1 MKGLSK
7 DIEIAVETV
16 IEGLEYETDM
26 SLVDADK
33 VKTIVKAKVD
43 SFKYGKD
50 LLVRWQNSN
59 NAPSDE
65 VLKKYV
71 RRLVKAGDIALKVL
85 RNALRSKIDYNEL
98 DPSKHHLAISVKPSI
113 HQAIVE
119 IDSSLIELRLQIDA
133 DNINLKDNEFKRGY
147 PEKFASGE
155 FLPPKDYYKEWYDK
169 ENDAVILD
177 PKGTKGDIIK
187 VGDLSVVLPQVPE
200 KKNILFSRLKKEDQ
214 YWRRQEVPSGLSQ
227 DTAEAYTEYIIEE
240 FRRRREGIWFMNNGK
255 AEYLTGTHYFALQWV
270 KMEDSGGYM
279 DFRFAQRDMFYF
291 TQACI
296 VDNRCLGELF
306 VKSRR
311 TGYTYQILCQLL
323 NDATSVSNAR
333 LGITSKSN
341 DDAEKAFSKL
351 SYGFLNLPFFFKP
364 IVKGVEDSKKKLDFA
379 KPSDRSK
386 IGKKKNDTNTDDY
399 LNTLIDFLPTKND
412 SYDGQKMFRY
422 LADEASKWTKPANFE
437 KHWGQVSPTFDTGGR
452 IVGKAFVG
460 STVAAMR
467 DGGEEY
473 FELYKSSLIR
483 KRNKVTGRTPSGL
496 YTYFLPAHKNMEE
509 FTDKYGVCHEV
520 VDKGSGFENVQGQWK
535 TIGSIQFLEAK
546 RISKKKE
553 NDISYNEEL
562 RAFPMT
568 IDEAFRDEL
577 SQSTF
582 NIEKILSQ
590 IKINEE
596 HDISSTLVRGN
607 FSWKNGIE
615 DTEVEW
621 YPNEKGRFLVSW
633 IPEAEM
639 RNKWEW
645 KNLYG
650 IQTRF
655 PLNEDLG
662 AFGCDSYDIST
673 TVEGVRRD
681 GSYDENTD
689 RASKGALHGLT
700 SFSLSDTPNHSFFL
714 EYVARPKTAE
724 IFFED
729 VLMACVFYGMP
740 ILAENNKSRLL
751 YHFKN
756 RGYRGFSITRFDK
769 TENRL
774 SPTEKELGGM
784 PNSSQ
789 EVVSMHATAIESY
802 IEKYVGENEEM
813 EDFPRNMPF
822 SKTLNDWMRFEIN
835 NRTKYDASI
844 SSGLAIMAVNRKM
857 YMPRQKEIKDI
868 TINLRLYNN

>member
-1 MKGLSK
+1 MKGLSR
-7 DIEIAVETV
+7 DIEIAVDTV

-26 SLVDADK
+26 SLVDPDK

-43 SFKYGKD
+43 SFKYGKE
-50 LLVRWQNSN
+50 LIVRWQNSN
-59 NAPSDE
+59 NAPSDA

-71 RRLVKAGDIALKVL
+71 KRLVKAGDVALKVL
-85 RNALRSKIDYNEL
+85 RQALRGKIDYDEL

-119 IDSSLIELRLQIDA
+119 IDSSLIELRMQLDA

-155 FLPPKDYYKEWYDK
+155 FLPIKDYYSEWYDK
-169 ENDAVILD
+169 ENDAIILD
-177 PKGTKGDIIK
+177 PKGTKGDIITLDGLK
-187 VGDLSVVLPQVPE
+187 IILPKQPS
-200 KKNILFSRLKKEDQ
+200 KKNILFSDLSKEDQ
-214 YWRRQEVPSGLSQ
+214 YWRRQLVPTGLSQ
-227 DTAEAYTEYIIEE
+227 DTAESYTEYIIEE

-279 DFRFAQRDMFYF
+279 DFRYAQRDMFYF

-296 VDNRCLGELF
+296 VDKRCLGELF

-311 TGYTYQILCQLL
+311 TGYTYQIICQLL
-323 NDATSVSNAR
+323 NDATSFSNAR
-333 LGITSKSN
+333 IGMTSKSN
-341 DDAEKAFSKL
+341 DDAEKAFSKFI
-351 SYGFLNLPFFFKP
+351 YGFLNLPFFFKP
-364 IVKGVEDSKKKLDFA
+364 IVKGVEDSKKKLEFA

-386 IGKKKNDTNTDDY
+386 ASKKNSDTNTDDY
-399 LNTLIDFLPTKND
+399 LNTLVDYLPTKND

-422 LADEASKWTKPANFE
+422 LGDEASKWTKPSNFE
-437 KHWGQVSPTFDTGGR
+437 KHWGQVSPTFDTGGN
-452 IVGKAFVG
+452 IVGKAFIG

-473 FELYKSSLIR
+473 HELYKSSLIR
-483 KRNKVTGRTPSGL
+483 KRNKITERTPSGL
-496 YTYFLPAHKNMEE
+496 YAYFLPAHKNMEE
-509 FTDKYGVCHEV
+509 FTDKYGICHEV
-520 VDKGSGFENVQGQWK
+520 VEKGSGFYNVHGEFK
-535 TIGSIQFLEAK
+535 KIGSVQFLEAK

-553 NDISYNEEL
+553 SDIAYNEEL

-577 SQSTF
+577 MQSTL
-582 NIEKILSQ
+582 NIEKILYQ
-590 IKINEE
+590 LKINEE
-596 HDISSTLVRGN
+596 HEIENTLVRGN
-607 FSWKNGIE
+607 FQWKNGVL

-621 YPNEKGRFLVSW
+621 YPSEKGRFLISW
-633 IPEAEM
+633 IPPVEM

-645 KNLYG
+645 RTLYG
-650 IQTRF
+650 NECRF
-655 PLNEDLG
+655 PLNDDVG
-662 AFGCDSYDIST
+662 AFGCDTYDIST
-673 TVEGVRRD
+673 TVEGVRKD
-681 GSYDENTD
+681 GSYDEDTS

-700 SFSLSDTPNHSFFL
+700 GFSLSEIPNNTFFL

-724 IFFED
+724 MFFED

-740 ILAENNKSRLL
+740 ILAENNKPRLL

-769 TENRL
+769 IENRL

-784 PNSSQ
+784 PNSSEDVRQ
-789 EVVSMHATAIESY
+789 MHGSALESY
-802 IEKYVGENEEM
+802 IEKYVGEDKDGEIS
-813 EDFPRNMPF
+813 RNMPF
-822 SKTLNDWMRFEIN
+822 NFTLKDWMKFDIS

-844 SSGLAIMAVNRKM
+844 SSGLAIMAVNRRSYVPLVREK
-857 YMPRQKEIKDI
+857 KDI
-868 TINLRLYNN
+868 VINLKRYNN

>member
-7 DIEIAVETV
+7 DIEIAVDTV

-26 SLVDADK
+26 SLVDPDK

-43 SFKYGKD
+43 SFKYGKE
-50 LLVRWQNSN
+50 LIVRWQNSN
-59 NAPSDE
+59 NAPSDA

-71 RRLVKAGDIALKVL
+71 KRLVKAGDVALKVL
-85 RNALRSKIDYNEL
+85 RQALRGKIDYDEL

-119 IDSSLIELRLQIDA
+119 IDSSLIELRMQLDA

-155 FLPPKDYYKEWYDK
+155 FLPIKDYYSEWYDK
-169 ENDAVILD
+169 ENDAIILD
-177 PKGTKGDIIK
+177 PKGTKGDIITLDGLK
-187 VGDLSVVLPQVPE
+187 IILPKQPS
-200 KKNILFSRLKKEDQ
+200 KKNILFSDLSKEDQ
-214 YWRRQEVPSGLSQ
+214 YWRRQLVPTGLSQ
-227 DTAEAYTEYIIEE
+227 DTAESYTEYIIEE

-279 DFRFAQRDMFYF
+279 DFRYAQRDMFYF

-296 VDNRCLGELF
+296 VDKRCLGELF

-311 TGYTYQILCQLL
+311 TGYTYQIICQLL
-323 NDATSVSNAR
+323 NDATSFSNAR
-333 LGITSKSN
+333 IGITSKSN
-341 DDAEKAFSKL
+341 DDAEKAFSKFI
-351 SYGFLNLPFFFKP
+351 YGFLNLPFFFKP
-364 IVKGVEDSKKKLDFA
+364 VVKGVEDSKKKLEFA

-386 IGKKKNDTNTDDY
+386 ASKKNSDTNTDDY
-399 LNTLIDFLPTKND
+399 LNTLVDYLPTKND

-422 LADEASKWTKPANFE
+422 LGDEASKWTKPSNFE
-437 KHWGQVSPTFDTGGR
+437 KHWGQVSPTFDTGGN
-452 IVGKAFVG
+452 IVGKAFIG

-473 FELYKSSLIR
+473 HELYKSSLIR
-483 KRNKVTGRTPSGL
+483 KRNKITERTPSGL
-496 YTYFLPAHKNMEE
+496 YAYFLPAHKNMEE
-509 FTDKYGVCHEV
+509 FTDKYGICYEV
-520 VDKGSGFENVQGQWK
+520 VEKGSGFYNVHGEFK
-535 TIGSIQFLEAK
+535 KIGSVQFLEAK

-553 NDISYNEEL
+553 SDIAYNEEL

-577 SQSTF
+577 MQSTL
-582 NIEKILSQ
+582 NIEKILYQ
-590 IKINEE
+590 LKINEE
-596 HDISSTLVRGN
+596 HEIENTLVRGN
-607 FSWKNGIE
+607 FQWKDGVL

-621 YPNEKGRFLVSW
+621 YPSEKGRFLISW
-633 IPEAEM
+633 IPPVEM

-645 KNLYG
+645 RTLYG
-650 IQTRF
+650 NECRF
-655 PLNEDLG
+655 PLNDDVG
-662 AFGCDSYDIST
+662 AFGCDTYDIST
-673 TVEGVRRD
+673 TVEGVRKD
-681 GSYDENTD
+681 GSYDEDTS

-700 SFSLSDTPNHSFFL
+700 GFSLSEIPNNTFFL

-724 IFFED
+724 MFFED

-740 ILAENNKSRLL
+740 ILAENNKPRLL

-769 TENRL
+769 IENRL

-784 PNSSQ
+784 PNSSEDVRQ
-789 EVVSMHATAIESY
+789 MHGSALESY
-802 IEKYVGENEEM
+802 IEKYVGEDKDGEIS
-813 EDFPRNMPF
+813 RNMPF
-822 SKTLNDWMRFEIN
+822 NFTLKDWMKFDIS

-844 SSGLAIMAVNRKM
+844 SSGLAIMAVNRRSYVPLVREK
-857 YMPRQKEIKDI
+857 KDI
-868 TINLRLYNN
+868 VINLKRYNN

>member
-7 DIEIAVETV
+7 DIEIAVDTV

-26 SLVDADK
+26 SLIDPDK

-43 SFKYGKD
+43 SFKYGKE
-50 LLVRWQNSN
+50 LIVRWQNSN
-59 NAPSDE
+59 NAPSDV

-71 RRLVKAGDIALKVL
+71 KRLVKAGDVALKVL
-85 RNALRSKIDYNEL
+85 RQALRGKIDYDEL

-119 IDSSLIELRLQIDA
+119 IDSSLIELRMQLDA

-155 FLPPKDYYKEWYDK
+155 FLPIKDYYNEWYDK
-169 ENDAVILD
+169 ENDAIILD
-177 PKGTKGDIIK
+177 PKGTKGDIITLDGLK
-187 VGDLSVVLPQVPE
+187 IMLPKQPS
-200 KKNILFSRLKKEDQ
+200 KKNILFSELNKEDQ
-214 YWRRQEVPSGLSQ
+214 YWKRQLVPTGLSQ
-227 DTAEAYTEYIIEE
+227 DTAESYTEYIIEE

-279 DFRFAQRDMFYF
+279 NFRYAQRDMFYF

-296 VDNRCLGELF
+296 VDKRCLGELF

-311 TGYTYQILCQLL
+311 TGYTYQIICQLL

-333 LGITSKSN
+333 IGITSKSN
-341 DDAEKAFSKL
+341 DDAEKAFSKFI
-351 SYGFLNLPFFFKP
+351 YGFLNLPFFFKP
-364 IVKGVEDSKKKLDFA
+364 IVKGVEDSKKKLEFA

-386 IGKKKNDTNTDDY
+386 ASKKNSDTNTDDY
-399 LNTLIDFLPTKND
+399 LNTLVDYLPTKND

-422 LADEASKWTKPANFE
+422 LGDEASKWTKPSNFE
-437 KHWGQVSPTFDTGGR
+437 KHWGQVSPTFDTGGN
-452 IVGKAFVG
+452 IVGKAFIG

-473 FELYKSSLIR
+473 HELYKSSLIR
-483 KRNKVTGRTPSGL
+483 KRNKVTERTPSGL
-496 YTYFLPAHKNMEE
+496 YAYFLPAHKNMEE

-520 VDKGSGFENVQGQWK
+520 VEKGNGFYNVHNEWK
-535 TIGSIQFLEAK
+535 KIGSVQFLEAK

-553 NDISYNEEL
+553 SDIAYNEEL

-577 SQSTF
+577 MQSTL
-582 NIEKILSQ
+582 NIEKILYQ

-596 HDISSTLVRGN
+596 HEIENTLVRGN
-607 FSWKNGIE
+607 FQWKNGVL

-621 YPNEKGRFLVSW
+621 YPSEKGRFLISW
-633 IPEAEM
+633 IPPAEM

-645 KNLYG
+645 RTLYG
-650 IQTRF
+650 NESRF
-655 PLNEDLG
+655 PLNDDVG
-662 AFGCDSYDIST
+662 AFGCDTYDIST
-673 TVEGVRRD
+673 TVEGVRKD
-681 GSYDENTD
+681 GSYDEDTS

-700 SFSLSDTPNHSFFL
+700 GFSLSEIPNNTFFL

-724 IFFED
+724 MFFED

-740 ILAENNKSRLL
+740 ILAENNKPRLL

-769 TENRL
+769 IENRL

-784 PNSSQ
+784 PNSSEDVRQ
-789 EVVSMHATAIESY
+789 MHGSALESY
-802 IEKYVGENEEM
+802 IEKYIGEDKDGEIS
-813 EDFPRNMPF
+813 RNMPF
-822 SKTLNDWMRFEIN
+822 NFTLKDWMKFDIS

-844 SSGLAIMAVNRKM
+844 SSGLAIMAVNRRSYVPLFREK
-857 YMPRQKEIKDI
+857 KDVV
-868 TINLRLYNN
+868 INLKRYNN